1 MKRIMWTG
9 FAAAVALCAFHIR
22 AEAQQDFSKVE
33 VTTIDAGHGFYV
45 LQGSGGNITI
55 APTVDG
61 VLMIDAQFA
70 PLHDKIKA
78 AMDKASGGKPIRY
91 LINTHFHGDHTDGN
105 DNFAKD
111 GAVIVSQENLRKRL
125 GGGAVNAQ
133 GAPVP
138 ARNRAA
144 LASITYADTMTIR
157 LGDKTA
163 ELIHMPPAHTDG
175 DTYVYFRTEN
185 VLVSGHIFS
194 TSRFPNIDVRNG
206 GSIDGMIAADDRLL
220 NLVNDDTVIVPGHGP
235 LAKKADLVA
244 FREMLVTARERVS
257 KLIAEGKSEDETVEA
272 KPLADVEAKR
282 ANNPL
287 TVSRDQF
294 TRLVYRSLKA
304 RG

>member
-22 AEAQQDFSKVE
+22 AEAQQDFSEVA

-55 APTVDG
+55 APTADG

-125 GGGAVNAQ
+125 AGGAV
-133 GAPVP
+133 
-138 ARNRAA
+138 
-144 LASITYADTMTIR
+144 
-157 LGDKTA
+157 
-163 ELIHMPPAHTDG
+163 
-175 DTYVYFRTEN
+175 
-185 VLVSGHIFS
+185 
-194 TSRFPNIDVRNG
+194 
-206 GSIDGMIAADDRLL
+206 
-220 NLVNDDTVIVPGHGP
+220 
-235 LAKKADLVA
+235 
-244 FREMLVTARERVS
+244 
-257 KLIAEGKSEDETVEA
+257 
-272 KPLADVEAKR
+272 
-282 ANNPL
+282 
-287 TVSRDQF
+287 
-294 TRLVYRSLKA
+294 
-304 RG
+304 